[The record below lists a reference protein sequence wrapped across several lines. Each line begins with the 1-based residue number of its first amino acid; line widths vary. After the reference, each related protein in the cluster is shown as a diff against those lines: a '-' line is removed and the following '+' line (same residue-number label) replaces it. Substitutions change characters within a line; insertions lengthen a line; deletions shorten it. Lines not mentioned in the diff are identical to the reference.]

1 MTETARPRPAL
12 ISPGYLAAT
21 ALVVA
26 LFAFW
31 GMSNSLNDVLIP
43 QFRKTFLLG
52 DFTSSL
58 VQFATFIG
66 YFVFAI
72 PAALFMRRFGY
83 RAAVVMG
90 LVLFGTG
97 ALLFYPA
104 ARFGEY
110 HFFLGALFVV
120 ASGLSFLETSAN
132 PMIAAMG
139 PPETADQRLNFAQTF
154 NPLGTIVG
162 VFLGKE
168 LILSDH
174 SLTPEQIRALEPAAQ
189 QAWRAGELAAVKLPY
204 LGIAGVVLLW
214 ALLVAIA
221 KFPPLAQRV
230 AADGDTSA
238 GGFRGLLAFPR
249 YWAGVLA
256 QFAYVGAQV
265 GVWSFVIRYTQFNTP
280 GTAEK
285 VAAVNLII
293 TLSLFFA
300 GRFIGTLLMSR
311 FRPASLLAIFA
322 AADVALC
329 LTAAA
334 SGGNLGLYA
343 LIATSFFMSIQFPTI
358 FTTSLRG
365 LGTHTKSGASFLV
378 MAIVG
383 GAIVPPLMGLVS
395 DASSINAAMTIPAA
409 CFAVVWW
416 FAWGAREPAPRPITA
431 NP

>member
-1 MTETARPRPAL
+1 LTNKKAEFIT
-12 ISPGYLAAT
+12 PGFIGAT
-21 ALVVA
+21 VLVVA

-52 DFTSSL
+52 DFASSF

-104 ARFGEY
+104 AQFGEY

-139 PPETADQRLNFAQTF
+139 PPENADQRLNFAQAF
-154 NPLGTIVG
+154 NPLGTILG
-162 VFLGKE
+162 VFIGKE
-168 LILSDH
+168 LILSDNH
-174 SLTPEQIRALEPAAQ
+174 LTAEQIQGLDSVTQA
-189 QAWRAGELAAVKLPY
+189 AWRTAELDAVKLPY
-204 LGIAGVVLLW
+204 LGIACVVLLW

-221 KFPPLAQRV
+221 KFPPLARKV
-230 AADGDTSA
+230 EVDADAAA
-238 GGFRGLLAFPR
+238 GGFKGLLAFPR
-249 YWAGVLA
+249 YWLGVFA

-265 GVWSFVIRYTQFNTP
+265 GVWSFVIRYTQFNAP

-285 VAAVNLII
+285 VAANNLLI
-293 TLSLFFA
+293 TLTLFFA
-300 GRFIGTLLMSR
+300 GRFIGTLLMSK
-311 FRPASLLAIFA
+311 FRPSLLLAIFSV
-322 AADVALC
+322 ADVALC
-329 LTAAA
+329 IAAA
-334 SGGNLGLYA
+334 LAGGDVGLYA
-343 LIATSFFMSIQFPTI
+343 LMATSFFMSIQFPTI
-358 FTTSLRG
+358 FTMSLRG
-365 LGTHTKSGASFLV
+365 LGAHTKSGSSFLV

-383 GAIVPPLMGLVS
+383 GAVIPPVMGLVS
-395 DASSINAAMTIPAA
+395 DASTINIAMLIPAL
-409 CFAVVWW
+409 CFAAVFF
-416 FAWGAREPAPRPITA
+416 FAWKSRRDEVPATA
-431 NP
+431 LTAAA

>member
-1 MTETARPRPAL
+1 MSESRAKL
-12 ISPGYLAAT
+12 IAPGYLGAT
-21 ALVVA
+21 VLVVA

-31 GMSNSLNDVLIP
+31 GISNSLNDVLIP
-43 QFRKTFLLG
+43 QFRKTFQLG
-52 DFTSSL
+52 DFASSF

-104 ARFGEY
+104 AQYGEY

-139 PPETADQRLNFAQTF
+139 PAQSADQRLNFAQTF

-162 VFLGKE
+162 VFMGKE
-168 LILSDH
+168 LILSDPH
-174 SLTPEQIRALEPAAQ
+174 LDAEQIRALQPAAQ
-189 QAWRAGELAAVKLPY
+189 AAWRAGELAAVKLPY
-204 LGIAGVVLLW
+204 LGIACLVLLW

-221 KFPPLAQRV
+221 KFPPMAQRV
-230 AADGDTSA
+230 AADADTGA
-238 GGFRGLLAFPR
+238 GGFRGLFAFRR
-249 YWAGVLA
+249 YWLGVLA

-285 VAAVNLII
+285 VAANNLII
-293 TLSLFFA
+293 TLTLFFA
-300 GRFIGTLLMSR
+300 GRFIGTLLMSK
-311 FRPASLLAIFA
+311 FRPAVLLATFA
-322 AADVALC
+322 VADVALC
-329 LTAAA
+329 SAAA
-334 SGGNLGLYA
+334 LAGGNLGLYA
-343 LIATSFFMSIQFPTI
+343 LMATSFFMSIQFPTI
-358 FTTSLRG
+358 FTMSLRG
-365 LGTHTKSGASFLV
+365 LGTHTKSGSSFLV

-383 GAIVPPLMGLVS
+383 GAVIPPIMGLVS
-395 DASSINAAMTIPAA
+395 DASSINLAMLVPAL
-409 CFAVVWW
+409 CFAVVFLFGW
-416 FAWGAREPAPRPITA
+416 ASRRDEAPATA
-431 NP
+431 LANAA